1 MISSDNRRYAYGK
14 SQLIEVICQLRFPT
28 ILSIDTR
35 EPADFQETVR
45 AAFPRYQC
53 QVEKLPGV
61 NGAPARTVNNH
72 TFISEDG
79 GYKLS
84 LTKDFIA
91 LSTMRY
97 THWEDFAARL
107 DEPLGQFI
115 KIYRPNCFDRVGLR
129 FVNAI
134 SREQLG
140 LTGRRWNDLL
150 QPPYLGILD
159 EDGVDEASVAK
170 CSVDVERKLDALA
183 VAFLWLSGVI
193 PLSTYAWPILAS
205 ATLLPAREECRKS
218 YAWSCFAAAAVLGLL
233 LCADKEA
240 ALVFC
245 FLGYYPLVKPNL
257 DAILSKALRL
267 FAKLGLCTVSMGVM
281 YALIIFVFK
290 LPAVV
295 QEFSE
300 SATWLL
306 WATAAMGL
314 LLFFVYD
321 LLIDRLAVV
330 YRRRRGKKA

>member
-61 NGAPARTVNNH
+61 SGAPARTVNNH

-159 EDGVDEASVAK
+159 EDDVDEASVAK

-183 VAFLWLSGVI
+183 ALKLHAGPGFVQRNIRSGNQVQQVQEKEVRFI
-193 PLSTYAWPILAS
+193 FDQDVYSTG
-205 ATLLPAREECRKS
+205 KVKV
-218 YAWSCFAAAAVLGLL
+218 AAVAETLN
-233 LCADKEA
+233 
-240 ALVFC
+240 ALHAHSDSVFS
-245 FLGYYPLVKPNL
+245 
-257 DAILSKALRL
+257 DAIT
-267 FAKLGLCTVSMGVM
+267 TV
-281 YALIIFVFK
+281 LHD
-290 LPAVV
+290 
-295 QEFSE
+295 
-300 SATWLL
+300 
-306 WATAAMGL
+306 AMEPEYL
-314 LLFFVYD
+314 
-321 LLIDRLAVV
+321 
-330 YRRRRGKKA
+330 

>member
-1 MISSDNRRYAYGK
+1 MQHDGGIYVMISSDNRRYAYGK

-159 EDGVDEASVAK
+159 EDDVDEASVAK
-170 CSVDVERKLDALA
+170 C
-183 VAFLWLSGVI
+183 
-193 PLSTYAWPILAS
+193 
-205 ATLLPAREECRKS
+205 
-218 YAWSCFAAAAVLGLL
+218 
-233 LCADKEA
+233 
-240 ALVFC
+240 
-245 FLGYYPLVKPNL
+245 
-257 DAILSKALRL
+257 
-267 FAKLGLCTVSMGVM
+267 
-281 YALIIFVFK
+281 
-290 LPAVV
+290 
-295 QEFSE
+295 
-300 SATWLL
+300 
-306 WATAAMGL
+306 
-314 LLFFVYD
+314 
-321 LLIDRLAVV
+321 
-330 YRRRRGKKA
+330 

>member
-150 QPPYLGILD
+150 QPPRRKRRSSSPRS
-159 EDGVDEASVAK
+159 ASAIPRSPSSPPAARRMRLFARPSRQARTPSPTPRPTTV
-170 CSVDVERKLDALA
+170 CC
-183 VAFLWLSGVI
+183 WLRSC
-193 PLSTYAWPILAS
+193 THTAS
-205 ATLLPAREECRKS
+205 AT
-218 YAWSCFAAAAVLGLL
+218 
-233 LCADKEA
+233 
-240 ALVFC
+240 
-245 FLGYYPLVKPNL
+245 
-257 DAILSKALRL
+257 
-267 FAKLGLCTVSMGVM
+267 
-281 YALIIFVFK
+281 
-290 LPAVV
+290 
-295 QEFSE
+295 
-300 SATWLL
+300 
-306 WATAAMGL
+306 
-314 LLFFVYD
+314 
-321 LLIDRLAVV
+321 
-330 YRRRRGKKA
+330 GK

>member
-35 EPADFQETVR
+35 EPADFQET
-45 AAFPRYQC
+45 
-53 QVEKLPGV
+53 GV

-183 VAFLWLSGVI
+183 ALKLHAGPGFVQRNIRSGNQVQQVQEKEVRFI
-193 PLSTYAWPILAS
+193 FDQDVYSTG
-205 ATLLPAREECRKS
+205 KVKV
-218 YAWSCFAAAAVLGLL
+218 AAVAETLN
-233 LCADKEA
+233 
-240 ALVFC
+240 ALHAHSDSVFS
-245 FLGYYPLVKPNL
+245 
-257 DAILSKALRL
+257 DAIT
-267 FAKLGLCTVSMGVM
+267 TV
-281 YALIIFVFK
+281 LHD
-290 LPAVV
+290 
-295 QEFSE
+295 
-300 SATWLL
+300 
-306 WATAAMGL
+306 AMEPEYL
-314 LLFFVYD
+314 
-321 LLIDRLAVV
+321 
-330 YRRRRGKKA
+330 